1 MEKKYLLKDNHDTN
15 QSTTIVPCD
24 WSKYFLCDGGPW
36 CGRRRVAR
44 ASLVQSS
51 PIMDVDIFEEE
62 VEDFIGEGGGNL
74 KRTLHFWEKKILTKK
89 HLKTKKVSKEERLN
103 IPCSLTL
110 HRTGAERH
118 F

>member
-1 MEKKYLLKDNHDTN
+1 
-15 QSTTIVPCD
+15 
-24 WSKYFLCDGGPW
+24 
-36 CGRRRVAR
+36 
-44 ASLVQSS
+44 
-51 PIMDVDIFEEE
+51 MDVDIFEEE
-62 VEDFIGEGGGNL
+62 VEDFNGEDGDNL
-74 KRTLHFWEKKILTKK
+74 KRTPHFWVKKKILTKK

>member
-1 MEKKYLLKDNHDTN
+1 
-15 QSTTIVPCD
+15 
-24 WSKYFLCDGGPW
+24 
-36 CGRRRVAR
+36 
-44 ASLVQSS
+44 
-51 PIMDVDIFEEE
+51 MDVDIFEEE

-89 HLKTKKVSKEERLN
+89 HLKTKEERLN
-103 IPCSLTL
+103 IPYSLTL

>member
-1 MEKKYLLKDNHDTN
+1 
-15 QSTTIVPCD
+15 
-24 WSKYFLCDGGPW
+24 
-36 CGRRRVAR
+36 
-44 ASLVQSS
+44 
-51 PIMDVDIFEEE
+51 MDVDIFEEE

-74 KRTLHFWEKKILTKK
+74 KRTLHFREKKILTKK
-89 HLKTKKVSKEERLN
+89 RLKTKKVSKEERAN